1 MAKDRFCSSLV
12 LVVSAFISVQPAI
25 AEGYVNGKDQWLAL
39 SPESKAA
46 YVQGMNDS
54 LNYVFVDDTLVE
66 ALAKKGRTDCLMA
79 MQTRANLL
87 ADRITMAY
95 REDRFAGLAPTAV
108 YIIKMQE
115 VCRSYI
121 TSKRATFGLGP
132 G

>member
-1 MAKDRFCSSLV
+1 M
-12 LVVSAFISVQPAI
+12 
-25 AEGYVNGKDQWLAL
+25 NGKDQWLAL

-54 LNYVFVDDTLVE
+54 LNYVFVDDTLVV
-66 ALAKKGRTDCLMA
+66 ALAKKGRSECLMG

-121 TSKRATFGLGP
+121 TSKRAAFGLGP